1 MLRLEPLQS
10 LVQEDGAAESSLPSA
25 LVCARRG
32 PQALRLL
39 PMGVLRAVLQAPLLW
54 QVWRQEE
61 FQALEVRSMLR
72 GTRRWLHSLLLRCIG
87 VKMLHSEVL
96 ELLPVLW

>member
-1 MLRLEPLQS
+1 M
-10 LVQEDGAAESSLPSA
+10 QEDGAAESSLPSA

-32 PQALRLL
+32 PQALRLLSLDKVLRLL